1 MLKLNIKPLSIKK
14 GNAKSLTKNH
24 IPNHIQSVMARIEP
38 SVYRAGRKMIY
49 RRSRDTFTDIAIQTE
64 TDDVSQD

>member
-14 GNAKSLTKNH
+14 GNVKSLTKNH

-49 RRSRDTFTDIAIQTE
+49 RRSRDTFTDTAIQTE